1 MRVYEFAKK
10 YNVSSKDLLKQL
22 SAAGLAVKSHM
33 SVLEEKALDL
43 LKKKYGDTK
52 KKEAKKVEPT
62 KAPKKAPQKIIPET
76 KKMQPRKQ
84 DQIKKL
90 QKQDITPVE
99 TQEVSGLP
107 LEPAT
112 PGHIANIIG
121 VSANDVIL
129 LLLKWGILS
138 NKNQVLPVEMVQKI
152 AGHYD
157 FPVAKPLSKEINI
170 KKEIVKSGSLQE
182 RLPIVAV
189 LGHVDH
195 GKTTLLDHIRKTRV
209 AEREKG
215 GITQHLGAYEA
226 KTGHGNI
233 IFLDTPG
240 HAAFSKI
247 RERGAKVADIVVL
260 VIAADDGI
268 MPQTIEAIKH
278 AKSVDTTIIVAI
290 NKIDK
295 VGKPQIETVKRQ
307 LSQYDLLPEEWGGD
321 VVIVGISAKEGTNV
335 DQLLEMIILQSQL
348 MELKADITGIARG
361 YVLESKLEKG
371 RGPVA
376 TYLGQHG
383 ILKLGDYFL
392 VGKTYGKVT
401 SMVDSFGKRVKQA
414 NPSIPVLVAGFDA
427 LPEAGDYFKV
437 VPKQTYLKARSR
449 HGYKQTSMP
458 QQLIEKDAISIL
470 IKTDSYSSEEALVDS
485 LKKLNKKLPRHINI
499 IASGIGDI
507 NESDVML
514 ASDTGAM
521 LLGLHIKT
529 EANAI
534 ILARR
539 LKIDIKIYYIIYK
552 LLESLEELSVR
563 TKKVVMVLSKIGEA
577 EVRKVFDI
585 KGVGVIA
592 GCYVKDGRFSKDGIA
607 QIWRGKDKIGEGK
620 ILSLQRDRKPVK
632 EVHTGFEC
640 GFLVDGHTD
649 WQEGDR
655 VECSILVVES

>member
-10 YNVSSKDLLKQL
+10 YNVSSRDLLKQL
-22 SAAGLAVKSHM
+22 STAGFAVKSHM

-52 KKEAKKVEPT
+52 KKEAIKVEPN
-62 KAPKKAPQKIIPET
+62 KAPKKAPQTIIPES
-76 KKMQPRKQ
+76 KKMQPRERDK
-84 DQIKKL
+84 IKRL
-90 QKQDITPVE
+90 QKQDVTVE
-99 TQEVSGLP
+99 SKEIPGLP

-112 PGHIANIIG
+112 PGSIANVIG
-121 VSANDVIL
+121 VAANDIIL
-129 LLLKWGILS
+129 LLLKWGVLS

-152 AGHYD
+152 ASHYD
-157 FPVAKPLSKEINI
+157 FPVAKASAKEMDI
-170 KKEIVKSGSLQE
+170 KKEIVESLNLQE
-182 RLPIVAV
+182 RLPVVAV

-226 KTGHGNI
+226 KTGQGSI

-240 HAAFSKI
+240 HEAFSKI

-278 AKSVDTTIIVAI
+278 AKSINTTIIVAI

-295 VGKPQIETVKRQ
+295 VGKPQIENIKRQ
-307 LSQYDLLPEEWGGD
+307 LSQYELLPEEWGGD
-321 VVIVGISAKEGTNV
+321 VVIVGISAKEGTNIA
-335 DQLLEMIILQSQL
+335 QLLEMIILQSQL
-348 MELKADITGIARG
+348 MELKADSKGIARG

-392 VGKTYGKVT
+392 AGKTYGKVT

-427 LPEAGDYFKV
+427 LPEAGDHFKV
-437 VPKQTYLKARSR
+437 VPKKMYLKARSR
-449 HGYKQTSMP
+449 QGFKKASM
-458 QQLIEKDAISIL
+458 LHLVEKDAISIL
-470 IKTDSYSSEEALVDS
+470 IKTDSNSSEEALVDS

-499 IASGIGDI
+499 VASGIGDI

-521 LLGLHIKT
+521 LLGLHVKT

-534 ILARR
+534 TLAQR
-539 LKIDIKIYYIIYK
+539 LKVDIKIYYIIYK
-552 LLESLEELSVR
+552 LLEALEELSIR
-563 TKKVVMVLSKIGEA
+563 TKKVVMILNKIGEA

-585 KGVGVIA
+585 KGIGIIA

-620 ILSLQRDRKPVK
+620 ILSLQRDRKQVK

-640 GFLVDGHTD
+640 GFLVEGHTD

-655 VECSILVVES
+655 VECSILVPES